1 MCDIS
6 LGEKLVHCSNRD
18 RTPFNTHFFF
28 PNNNNYYYYHDHY
41 EDRNNIGK
49 IRSRCGATKEK
60 DHWNSQARRR
70 EGKNKNFL
78 GFLCEHPPRMEKDRE
93 TFRARPWVSRVESNK
108 FSHIPGETRLSPSP
122 FLPSVSLTKKSS
134 TFGLRGFV
142 RATQGTRG
150 IKFVLE

>member
-28 PNNNNYYYYHDHY
+28 SNYYYYYHDHY
-41 EDRNNIGK
+41 EDRSNIGK

-78 GFLCEHPPRMEKDRE
+78 GFLCEHPPRMATWKRIEKRFEPARE
-93 TFRARPWVSRVESNK
+93 FLAWKATNFPI
-108 FSHIPGETRLSPSP
+108 FPGKLDYPPPLSFPP
-122 FLPSVSLTKKSS
+122 FLWQRSRRRSAYVVSFKQHKE
-134 TFGLRGFV
+134 
-142 RATQGTRG
+142 
-150 IKFVLE
+150 LEE

>member
-49 IRSRCGATKEK
+49 IRSRCGATKRK

-78 GFLCEHPPRMEKDRE
+78 GFLCEHPPRMATWKR
-93 TFRARPWVSRVESNK
+93 RNVSSPAVS
-108 FSHIPGETRLSPSP
+108 FSRGKQQIFPYSRGIWIDYPPPLSFPP
-122 FLPSVSLTKKSS
+122 FLWQRSRRRSTYVVSFEQHKE
-134 TFGLRGFV
+134 
-142 RATQGTRG
+142 
-150 IKFVLE
+150 LEE

>member
-28 PNNNNYYYYHDHY
+28 SNYYYYYHDHY
-41 EDRNNIGK
+41 EDRSNIGK

-60 DHWNSQARRR
+60 DHWNSQVRRR

-78 GFLCEHPPRMEKDRE
+78 GFLCEHPPRMATWKRIEKRFEPARE
-93 TFRARPWVSRVESNK
+93 FLAWKATNFPI
-108 FSHIPGETRLSPSP
+108 FPGKLDYPPPLSFPP
-122 FLPSVSLTKKSS
+122 FLWQRSRRRSTYVVSFEQHKE
-134 TFGLRGFV
+134 
-142 RATQGTRG
+142 
-150 IKFVLE
+150 LEE